1 MSQNKKSIAWDK
13 WWRMTRPHTLTASF
27 IPVFLGTVL
36 ALYQTNIKLDLFF
49 SMLIASILIQIAT
62 NLFNEYFDYKRGLD
76 TADSV
81 GIGGSIVRDGF
92 SPKNISQLA
101 KSLCILALL
110 LGVYICLQTSWLV
123 GIAGIVCMLIGY
135 LYSGGPKPI
144 AYTPYGEVV
153 SGVFMGMFIIWISFF
168 IQTQTLTWLCIFISV
183 PIMILIGGIN
193 MSNNIRDRQ
202 NDAQKGR
209 RTLPILLGHEKAV
222 VVLGFSIVIA
232 YLWVIG
238 LVFFGFV
245 SIFTLLVFFSA
256 PKALKALR
264 GFRDNKSALN
274 MMPAMQATAKHSTLF
289 GFLFG
294 IGLLLG
300 LFF

>member
-1 MSQNKKSIAWDK
+1 MSQNIKSIAWDK

-27 IPVFLGTVL
+27 IPVFLGTLL
-36 ALYQTNIKLDLFF
+36 ALYKVHLSWDLFWA
-49 SMLIASILIQIAT
+49 MLIASILIQIAT

-101 KSLCILALL
+101 KSLCMIALL
-110 LGVYICLQTSWLV
+110 LGVYICLQTTWWV
-123 GIAGIVCMLIGY
+123 GGAGIVCMFIGY

-144 AYTPYGEVV
+144 AYTPFGEVV
-153 SGVFMGMFIIWISFF
+153 SGIFMGMFIIWISFF
-168 IQTQTLTWLCIFISV
+168 IQTQTLSWLCILVSV
-183 PIMILIGGIN
+183 PIGILIGGIN

-209 RTLPILLGHEKAV
+209 RTLPVLLGHDKAV
-222 VVLGFSIVIA
+222 KALGFSIAVA

-238 LVFFGFV
+238 LILLGLV
-245 SIFTLLVFFSA
+245 SPFTLLIFLSV

-264 GFRDNKSALN
+264 GFGDNSSALN

-289 GFLFG
+289 GFLLG
-294 IGLLLG
+294 VGLLLG
-300 LFF
+300 FFF